1 MATGDLITTVMVALF
16 LALFLI
22 TLIWAW
28 RHRQLQ
34 DIEQIK
40 YAVFED
46 EDEGCL
52 PKFGAD
58 PKMNRSSASSNQRNR
73 QPVTSDQ
80 FFQQETTPY
89 QPDRLETGQGAM
101 PAPIRYLPHIIIAW
115 GVGYVLYQA
124 ESNFINYAAAALLV
138 LWSGYTLIAVK
149 KQWPPFP

>member
-46 EDEGCL
+46 EEDEDEGRV
-52 PKFGAD
+52 P
-58 PKMNRSSASSNQRNR
+58 
-73 QPVTSDQ
+73 
-80 FFQQETTPY
+80 
-89 QPDRLETGQGAM
+89 
-101 PAPIRYLPHIIIAW
+101 
-115 GVGYVLYQA
+115 
-124 ESNFINYAAAALLV
+124 NFREARR
-138 LWSGYTLIAVK
+138 
-149 KQWPPFP
+149 